1 MNILKNTALSF
12 LMALSFSAIS
22 TSVSAEE
29 AVNGSESIK
38 TTIDHVEK
46 ALIEVNK
53 SDFSAAQLQL
63 KSARL
68 SSEKIEGNE
77 AVIKEANADVIQ
89 GQIQAKLGEV
99 KKSADL
105 LNKALTLYK
114 SL

>member
-1 MNILKNTALSF
+1 MNIIKNTALS
-12 LMALSFSAIS
+12 LLLALSLGA
-22 TSVSAEE
+22 TS
-29 AVNGSESIK
+29 SESIK
-38 TTIDHVEK
+38 QTIAHVEK
-46 ALIEVNK
+46 GLIEVNK
-53 SDFSAAQLQL
+53 SDFSAAQLHL

-77 AVIKEANADVIQ
+77 AVIKEANADVVQ

-99 KKSADL
+99 KKSADF

>member
-1 MNILKNTALSF
+1 MNIIKNTALS
-12 LMALSFSAIS
+12 LLLALSFGATS

-29 AVNGSESIK
+29 AANGSESIK
-38 TTIDHVEK
+38 QTIAHVEK
-46 ALIEVNK
+46 GLIEVNK
-53 SDFSAAQLQL
+53 SDFSAAQLHL
-63 KSARL
+63 KSDRL

-77 AVIKEANADVIQ
+77 AVIKEANADVVQ

-99 KKSADL
+99 KKSADF